1 MHQSNLQRGGKRE
14 RKEDLAGRGSTKWN
28 KFPVHP
34 YTPQIIEVFLLFRK
48 RVTFE
53 LFLSQV
59 ARVVSLQWYDGK
71 IGPAAEEDAPALVIC
86 YDNGRVQMMA
96 SEADES
102 EDKIV

>member
-1 MHQSNLQRGGKRE
+1 M
-14 RKEDLAGRGSTKWN
+14 
-28 KFPVHP
+28 KF
-34 YTPQIIEVFLLFRK
+34 FLLFRK

-53 LFLSQV
+53 IFLSQV

-102 EDKIV
+102 ERRYIFLLKKDKKFHFVENCN

>member
-1 MHQSNLQRGGKRE
+1 M
-14 RKEDLAGRGSTKWN
+14 
-28 KFPVHP
+28 KF
-34 YTPQIIEVFLLFRK
+34 FLLFRK
-48 RVTFE
+48 RVTFDI
-53 LFLSQV
+53 FLSQV

-102 EDKIV
+102 ERRYIFFLIEKRQEISLCGKL